1 MAEIPAEGSHPD
13 LFLDALDVPLP
24 SLPNEVTGNGVGSPG
39 PVDEF
44 FDSRPDPSYRPSPRN
59 LRRRFPSRRIEFHRS
74 SGGDGSDASNVEE
87 TGGIVGDGGKVIG
100 NLRISEPSSS
110 RVDSSA
116 VTGLSEGPLVS
127 EVSVVPASNG
137 DVFRTRKESGCDK
150 GGQDNELHELSVV
163 SSGSKDWS
171 EDGHGDDGG
180 KPEASPLKIETS
192 EILKD
197 SGFSETVGSHGNIE
211 EPVSESHVNADYTNR
226 LALVECSGE
235 ELSGSSLDV
244 AHGLP
249 PNILISIAGFVIKVI
264 GFQINL
270 LVMFLVFPIKS
281 SYYLY
286 KLVTDPFGTVDQI
299 KDRGVN
305 VLGQVSNYV
314 WERIGANFIDQTTIR
329 KLVKMFGWGFLWSS
343 YVGFVLFSFFILS
356 FILSSVLMGSF
367 LEKPIRM
374 TKPLSFDY
382 TVSDPEALVPI
393 NAVEGIDYMQYCKGN
408 VKAEK
413 SEGRRFIPPYHKLQL
428 TISLTL
434 PESEYNRKLGVFQVT
449 VDFLSANGKV
459 LASSGHPCMLRF
471 KSDKILLVG
480 TLLKGVPLLVG
491 YSSESQTIK
500 VRMTGFVEGIDP
512 STCLKVALKHRAE
525 CRPGEGIPE
534 IYSAS
539 ILLESEL
546 PLLKRILWSWRR
558 TIFIWV
564 AAGFFVMELFLI
576 LICCGHIIFPRPRPT
591 HDAINLREASFQSID
606 SIRHCTV
613 LVVASPLHY
622 VTPSGYQV
630 TSSPLVQISWKFA
643 SAMQFMDI
651 PFSAKTVSELLYL
664 A

>member
-13 LFLDALDVPLP
+13 LFLDALDDPLP
-24 SLPNEVTGNGVGSPG
+24 SVRNEVTDNGVGSPG
-39 PVDEF
+39 PADKF

-74 SGGDGSDASNVEE
+74 YSGDGSDASNVEE
-87 TGGIVGDGGKVIG
+87 TGGIVGDGGKVIR

-127 EVSVVPASNG
+127 VVPASDG
-137 DVFRTRKESGCDK
+137 DVFRTRKESGCGN

-163 SSGSKDWS
+163 CSGSKDWS
-171 EDGHGDDGG
+171 EDGNGDDGG
-180 KPEASPLKIETS
+180 KPEASPLKIESS

-197 SGFSETVGSHGNIE
+197 SGFSETVGSHGISPVSSSVTEQIEDSGGRNSSALGKNVE

-244 AHGLP
+244 AHGLT

-270 LVMFLVFPIKS
+270 LVMFLVFPIRS

-299 KDRGVN
+299 KERGVN

-329 KLVKMFGWGFLWSS
+329 KLAKMFGWGFLWSS

-356 FILSSVLMGSF
+356 FILSSVLMGNF

-434 PESEYNRKLGVFQVT
+434 PESEYNRKLGVFQNADQVKA
-449 VDFLSANGKV
+449 FQ
-459 LASSGHPCMLRF
+459 RY
-471 KSDKILLVG
+471 IL
-480 TLLKGVPLLVG
+480 
-491 YSSESQTIK
+491 
-500 VRMTGFVEGIDP
+500 
-512 STCLKVALKHRAE
+512 H
-525 CRPGEGIPE
+525 
-534 IYSAS
+534 
-539 ILLESEL
+539 
-546 PLLKRILWSWRR
+546 
-558 TIFIWV
+558 
-564 AAGFFVMELFLI
+564 
-576 LICCGHIIFPRPRPT
+576 
-591 HDAINLREASFQSID
+591 
-606 SIRHCTV
+606 
-613 LVVASPLHY
+613 
-622 VTPSGYQV
+622 
-630 TSSPLVQISWKFA
+630 
-643 SAMQFMDI
+643 
-651 PFSAKTVSELLYL
+651 
-664 A
+664 